1 MNIVEIVKEIPGLAD
16 KLSHLGRDPLA
27 PTPILFV
34 KIKLLWQ
41 CNLSCIFCERRRS
54 HTIMSKR
61 QVVDILD
68 FLLKQGLKKVHF
80 SGGEVF
86 LHPEITDILRYSRRI
101 GLQVNLTTNGTL
113 VTKDMARRL
122 TETGVHSISV
132 SLDSCYPEIHDRLR
146 GAKGAFKK
154 TVKTLHHL
162 IKYRD
167 KQKKKKIIL
176 RVNTV
181 LCRDNVEHLEGIHEL
196 LVQMHPEIIWKLLPV
211 DAYMD
216 KGLRVDKFKAG
227 QFMKQ
232 VPQWPLLKDI
242 PMARAGKNPHKALSK
257 GHYAGDYYRY
267 HPCYMPWFHLFI
279 DPEGFVY
286 PCCMTRTRL
295 PALGKLPEQTLEDIL
310 KGEKRNRLH
319 MTLAAGEVMTICHTC
334 DDFLEENAELYRLLH
349 PREVDK
355 NKK

>member
-1 MNIVEIVKEIPGLAD
+1 MDFEVKWIAWEIT
-16 KLSHLGRDPLA
+16 RR
-27 PTPILFV
+27 
-34 KIKLLWQ
+34 
-41 CNLSCIFCERRRS
+41 CNLKCVHCRS
-54 HTIMSKR
+54 SSKLEAKEHPDFSFDEATR
-61 QVVDILD
+61 VLDDISSYAKPVVVL
-68 FLLKQGLKKVHF
+68 
-80 SGGEVF
+80 SGGEPLLRDDVF
-86 LHPEITDILRYSRRI
+86 DIAAYGTEKGLRMC
-101 GLQVNLTTNGTL
+101 LATNGTL

-216 KGLRVDKFKAG
+216 KGLRVDKFNAG